1 MSDAHQIGMSARTG
15 WLISLSG
22 LPRPVPCPA
31 GSGTCTASPS
41 YTTGSR
47 RQVMRQMS
55 MYSLMRV
62 IGFSYGTPW
71 KPSTTCGPEAPRPS
85 TKRPLLT

>member
-1 MSDAHQIGMSARTG
+1 MNMIGSQPSAWAAVASTLLPMSDAHQMGMSARTG
-15 WLISLSG
+15 WLMSLSG
-22 LPRPVPCPA
+22 LPRPVPWPA

-55 MYSLMRV
+55 MYSLIRV
-62 IGFSYGTPW
+62 IGFS
-71 KPSTTCGPEAPRPS
+71 
-85 TKRPLLT
+85 